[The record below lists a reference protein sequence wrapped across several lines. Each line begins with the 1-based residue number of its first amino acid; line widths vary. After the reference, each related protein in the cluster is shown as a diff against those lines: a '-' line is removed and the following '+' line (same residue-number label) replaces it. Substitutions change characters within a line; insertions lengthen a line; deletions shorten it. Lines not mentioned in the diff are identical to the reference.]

1 MAARMSARE
10 SWGVSRLR
18 MSDLGLSALRRRT
31 LRLVLSRRTQLMPD
45 ITTLRRLPAS
55 STYPVRRN
63 GIDPVPQLGVVRDR
77 EPVTKLTS
85 LLGVDIWLVTGFD
98 EAREVLADQHRYSN
112 DMRRVLGDRPRTA
125 AEGIGGLGMTDP
137 PDHTRLRGLL
147 TPEFTKHR
155 LSHLQGRIDQIVAE
169 ALDDVAARGPDV
181 DLVPHFG
188 FAVPFRVIC
197 DLLGLPVEDRSAFH
211 ELGIARFDLSNG
223 GVGVFGAA
231 TESRT
236 FLIEAVRRQRRDPGD
251 GLIGALLRNHG
262 DDFDDVELG
271 GLVDGVFLGGYETSA
286 SMLSMG
292 AYVLLQQP
300 AAWEAMRTGTR
311 AEVDGVVEELLRL
324 LCPVHLAFPRFAR
337 EDIELGGRRIGN
349 GDVLLVSLSAANRD
363 PRSIP
368 DPELFTLRHDRTAHL
383 AFGHGLHR
391 CVGAELARM
400 EIRTALTGL
409 VRRFPELALAPG
421 AEPAFRELSI
431 VHSVDSLPV
440 RLSDRDAAE
449 SA

>member
-1 MAARMSARE
+1 M
-10 SWGVSRLR
+10 
-18 MSDLGLSALRRRT
+18 LRRRT
-31 LRLVLSRRTQLMPD
+31 IRLVLSRRQNLMPD

-55 STYPVRRN
+55 STFPVQRN
-63 GIDPVPQLGVVRDR
+63 GIDPVPQLCETRDR
-77 EPVTKLTS
+77 GPVTKLTS
-85 LLGVDIWLVTGFD
+85 LMGVDIWLVTGFE
-98 EAREVLADQHRYSN
+98 EAREVLADLHRYSN
-112 DMRRVLGDRPRTA
+112 DMRHVLGNRPRTA
-125 AEGIGGLGMTDP
+125 AESIGGLGMTDP

-155 LSHLQGRIDQIVAE
+155 LGRLQGSIDEIVAE
-169 ALDDVAARGPDV
+169 TLDDVAARGPDV

-188 FAVPFRVIC
+188 FAIPFRVIC
-197 DLLGLPVEDRSAFH
+197 ELLGLSVEDRAPFH

-223 GVGVFGAA
+223 GAGVFGAA
-231 TESRT
+231 TESRSL
-236 FLIEAVRRQRRDPGD
+236 LIEAVRRQRRDPRG
-251 GLIGALLRNHG
+251 GLIGALIRDHG

-271 GLVDGVFLGGYETSA
+271 GLVDGLFLGGYETSA

-300 AAWEAMRTGTR
+300 DAWETMRTGTA

-324 LCPVHLAFPRFAR
+324 LCPVQLAFPRFAR
-337 EDIELGGRRIGN
+337 EDIELGGQHVDK
-349 GDVLLVSLSAANRD
+349 GDVVLVSLSAANRD
-363 PRSIP
+363 PRTIH
-368 DPELFTLRHDRTAHL
+368 DPEQFTLHSDRTAHL

-409 VRRFPELALAPG
+409 AQRFPDLALAPG
-421 AEPAFRELSI
+421 SEPSFRELSI
-431 VHSVDSLPV
+431 VHSIDSLPT
-440 RLSDRDAAE
+440 RLAIAKPAQ

>member
-1 MAARMSARE
+1 
-10 SWGVSRLR
+10 VSRIHLPDLR
-18 MSDLGLSALRRRT
+18 PSALRQRT
-31 LRLVLSRRTQLMPD
+31 LRLVLSRRQDLMPD

-55 STYPVRRN
+55 STFPVRRH
-63 GIDPVPQLGVVRDR
+63 GIDPVPHLGETRDR
-77 EPVTKLTS
+77 EPVTRLTS
-85 LLGVDIWLVTGFD
+85 LMGVDIWLVTGFD
-98 EAREVLADQHRYSN
+98 EAREVLGDQRRYSN
-112 DMRRVLGDRPRTA
+112 DMRQVLGSRPRTD

-155 LSHLQGRIDQIVAE
+155 LSRLQGRIEEIVADT
-169 ALDDVAARGPDV
+169 LDDVAARGPDV

-197 DLLGLPVEDRSAFH
+197 DLLGLPVEDRGAFR

-300 AAWEAMRTGTR
+300 AARETMRTGGPD
-311 AEVDGVVEELLRL
+311 EVEGVVEELLRL
-324 LCPVHLAFPRFAR
+324 LCPVQLAFPRFAR
-337 EDIELGGRRIGN
+337 EDLELGGRQVDN
-349 GDVLLVSLSAANRD
+349 GDVVLVSLSAANRD
-363 PRSIP
+363 PRTIP
-368 DPELFTLRHDRTAHL
+368 DPEQFTLRSDRTAHL

-409 VRRFPELALAPG
+409 TRRFPDLALAPG
-421 AEPAFRELSI
+421 VEPAFRELSI
-431 VHSVDSLPV
+431 VHSVDALPV
-440 RLSDRDAAE
+440 RLADAN
-449 SA
+449 SAQSA

>member
-1 MAARMSARE
+1 MVSETFARDAWE
-10 SWGVSRLR
+10 VSRLR
-18 MSDLGLSALRRRT
+18 VPDLRPSALRRRT
-31 LRLVLSRRTQLMPD
+31 LRLMLSGRHDLMPD
-45 ITTLRRLPAS
+45 ITTLRRLPPS
-55 STYPVRRN
+55 STYPVRRD
-63 GIDPVPQLGVVRDR
+63 GIDPVPRLGETRDR
-77 EPVTKLTS
+77 EPVTRLTS
-85 LLGVDIWLVTGFD
+85 LMGVDIWLVTGFD
-98 EAREVLADQHRYSN
+98 EAREVLGDQYRFSN
-112 DMRRVLGDRPRTA
+112 NMRHVLGNRTRTD

-155 LSHLQGRIDQIVAE
+155 LRKLQGSIEETVAD

-197 DLLGLPVEDRSAFH
+197 DLLGLPVEDRAAFH

-223 GVGVFGAA
+223 GAGVFGAA

-262 DDFDDVELG
+262 LDFDDVELG

-292 AYVLLQQP
+292 AYVMLQQP
-300 AAWEAMRTGTR
+300 TAREIMRTGTPG
-311 AEVDGVVEELLRL
+311 EVDGVVEELLRL
-324 LCPVHLAFPRFAR
+324 LCPVQLAFPRFAR
-337 EDIELGGRRIGN
+337 EDLELGGQQVDN
-349 GDVLLVSLSAANRD
+349 GDVVLVSLSAANRD
-363 PRSIP
+363 PRTIP
-368 DPELFTLRHDRTAHL
+368 DPDQFTLRSDRTAHL

-409 VRRFPELALAPG
+409 TRRFPDLALTPG
-421 AEPAFRELSI
+421 AEPSFRELSI
-431 VHSVDSLPV
+431 VHSVDALPI
-440 RLSDRDAAE
+440 RLAPTNAVQW
-449 SA
+449 A

>member
-1 MAARMSARE
+1 M
-10 SWGVSRLR
+10 
-18 MSDLGLSALRRRT
+18 LSGR
-31 LRLVLSRRTQLMPD
+31 QNLMPD
-45 ITTLRRLPAS
+45 ITTLRRLPPS
-55 STYPVRRN
+55 STYPLRRN
-63 GIDPVPQLGVVRDR
+63 GIDPVPHLGEIRDR
-77 EPVTKLTS
+77 EPVTRLTS
-85 LLGVDIWLVTGFD
+85 LMGVNIWLVTGFD
-98 EAREVLADQHRYSN
+98 EARDVLADRHRFSN
-112 DMRRVLGDRPRTA
+112 DMRRVLGDRPRTS
-125 AEGIGGLGMTDP
+125 AEGVGGLGMTDP

-147 TPEFTKHR
+147 TPEFTKHHLSR
-155 LSHLQGRIDQIVAE
+155 LQESIEAIVAD

-197 DLLGLPVEDRSAFH
+197 DLLGLPVEDRAAFQ

-231 TESRT
+231 AESRT
-236 FLIEAVRRQRRDPGD
+236 FLIEAVRCQRRDPGN
-251 GLIGALLRNHG
+251 GLIGALIRNHG
-262 DDFDDVELG
+262 DAFDDVELG

-300 AAWEAMRTGTR
+300 AAREVMCTGTP
-311 AEVDGVVEELLRL
+311 AEVDAVVEELLRL
-324 LCPVHLAFPRFAR
+324 LCPVQLAFPRFAG
-337 EDIELGGRRIGN
+337 EDVEIGGRRVRK
-349 GDVLLVSLSAANRD
+349 GDVVMVSLSAANRD

-368 DPELFTLRHDRTAHL
+368 EPEQFTLRNERTAHL

-409 VRRFPELALAPG
+409 TRRFPELALAPG
-421 AEPAFRELSI
+421 TEPSFRQLSI
-431 VHSVDSLPV
+431 VHSLDALPV
-440 RLSDRDAAE
+440 RLGAYE
-449 SA
+449 QH

>member
-1 MAARMSARE
+1 M
-10 SWGVSRLR
+10 SRLR
-18 MSDLGLSALRRRT
+18 RPDLPFSALQRRT
-31 LRLVLSRRTQLMPD
+31 LRLVLSRRQNLIPD

-55 STYPVRRN
+55 STYPVRRI
-63 GIDPVPQLGVVRDR
+63 GIDPVPQLGATRDR

-85 LLGVDIWLVTGFD
+85 LMGVDIWLVTGYD

-112 DMRRVLGDRPRTA
+112 DMRRVLGGRPRSD
-125 AEGIGGLGMTDP
+125 AESIGGLGMTDP

-147 TPEFTKHR
+147 TPEFTRHR
-155 LSHLQGRIDQIVAE
+155 LARLQGSIETIVAD
-169 ALDDVAARGPDV
+169 ALDGLEARGPDV

-197 DLLGLPVEDRSAFH
+197 DLLGLPVEDRSDFH
-211 ELGIARFDLSNG
+211 ELGIARFDLRNG

-236 FLIEAVRRQRRDPGD
+236 FLIEAVRRQRRDPGE
-251 GLIGALLRNHG
+251 GLIGALLRSHG

-300 AAWEAMRTGTR
+300 SAWETMRTGTP
-311 AEVDGVVEELLRL
+311 AQVDGVVEELLRL
-324 LCPVHLAFPRFAR
+324 LCPVQIAFPRFAK
-337 EDIELGGRRIGN
+337 ESIELGGRHIDE
-349 GDVLLVSLSAANRD
+349 GDVVLVSLSAANRD

-368 DPELFTLRHDRTAHL
+368 DPEQFTLRSDRTAHL

-409 VRRFPELALAPG
+409 ARRFPQLGLAPG
-421 AEPAFRELSI
+421 AEPSFRELSI

-440 RLSDRDAAE
+440 RLAAAG
-449 SA
+449 SRAPA